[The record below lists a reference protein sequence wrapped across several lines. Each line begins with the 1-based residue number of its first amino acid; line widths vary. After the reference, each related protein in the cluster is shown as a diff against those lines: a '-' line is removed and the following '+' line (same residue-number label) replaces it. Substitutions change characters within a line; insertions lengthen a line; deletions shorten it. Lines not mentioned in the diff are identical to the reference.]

1 MNRSSLTLLF
11 TAAMF
16 LPLGLVLLFSR
27 PQPSLG
33 NLGGGIISFA
43 ITILILRVAAR
54 AVLRDVLSS
63 SIKVLFRSFTRI
75 FLSDITEGTIHSE
88 PKIWERDRAA
98 FLVSWLLLSASLASV
113 YYLQAGKLEPL
124 IFPAML
130 LPFGVY
136 ICSQKILSK
145 KLGAIHNMRLYVDG
159 ILLQAYFTGA
169 RSFLPIAH
177 ESEIGGDRKACALVV
192 LYSNLLLFAL
202 AATAYFFL
210 GSGLWV
216 DATLL
221 FLMVNTFPLKPMD
234 GAYLWRWGR
243 KTSILLFISS
253 LIAFVYFKG
262 GFAEAVL

>member
-1 MNRSSLTLLF
+1 MNRSPLTLLF

-27 PQPSLG
+27 PQPGLG
-33 NLGGGIISFA
+33 NLEGGLISFA
-43 ITILILRVAAR
+43 IILLVLRVAAR
-54 AVLRDVLSS
+54 AVFRDIFSS

-88 PKIWERDRAA
+88 PKIWEQDVRAFMA
-98 FLVSWLLLSASLASV
+98 SWLLLSASLASV
-113 YYLQAGKLEPL
+113 YYLQAGKVEPL

-130 LPFGVY
+130 LPFGAY
-136 ICSQKILSK
+136 ICAQKMLSK
-145 KLGAIHNMRLYVDG
+145 KLGAVHNMRLYIDG

-177 ESEIGGDRKACALVV
+177 ESEMGGDRKACALVV

-202 AATAYFFL
+202 AAAAYFFL
-210 GSGLWV
+210 GSGLWA
-216 DATLL
+216 DAILL

-243 KTSILLFISS
+243 KTSILLFIAS
-253 LIAFVYFKG
+253 LVAFVYLKG